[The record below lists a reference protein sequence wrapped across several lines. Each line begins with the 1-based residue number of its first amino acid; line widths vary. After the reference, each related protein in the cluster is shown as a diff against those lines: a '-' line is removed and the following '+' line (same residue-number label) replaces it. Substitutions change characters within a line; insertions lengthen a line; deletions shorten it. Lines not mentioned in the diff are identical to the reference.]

1 MCGAPGVLP
10 WPRQAGGVAVWGTE
24 GGGREGGY
32 RGGVGGEA
40 FDGPGA
46 VGWSPV
52 GTAIRRGSDLWP
64 GVPMGW
70 KATEREGGGARAY
83 LQSVVTNVDA
93 RGEEGVGRRLEPDSM
108 RKGLM

>member
-52 GTAIRRGSDLWP
+52 GTAIRRGSNLWP

-93 RGEEGVGRRLEPDSM
+93 RGGRGRWADVGT
-108 RKGLM
+108 